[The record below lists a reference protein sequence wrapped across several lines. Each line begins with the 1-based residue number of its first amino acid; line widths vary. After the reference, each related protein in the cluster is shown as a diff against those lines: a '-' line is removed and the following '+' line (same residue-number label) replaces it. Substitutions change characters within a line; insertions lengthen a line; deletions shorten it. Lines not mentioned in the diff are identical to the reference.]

1 MAKNKTEKISDAPA
15 VEKLNTETTAT
26 EKSAAE
32 LNSEIVLPTPNERT
46 IAALAEDDA
55 TPGETATAPAVPDAP
70 TAQRIPASV
79 DLSQLDNNGDKFDA
93 SVHAPEKTKHGYWKR
108 LKPKPYGTKRTPTA
122 TAPASNP
129 APSPSVV
136 GGIPGESGP
145 AFAPIGDRYDMAAEV
160 YSRAFYSVSDGLMAG
175 GGEWLPENDG
185 EHIALRGSMAAY
197 MRHKGMDDLP
207 PGLAFALAMATYAGK
222 RVSKPNTQTRLR
234 LFAQWAKA
242 RWGAWRHGRRI
253 ENLPDPVPV
262 AESEKRPLAPGPAV
276 PDGSTSAT
284 VPHS

>member
-1 MAKNKTEKISDAPA
+1 MASKIDEEFANEKTGAGTAEK
-15 VEKLNTETTAT
+15 T
-26 EKSAAE
+26 AAE
-32 LNSEIVLPTPNERT
+32 LNAEIVLPTPNERT

-55 TPGETATAPAVPDAP
+55 PTAPASGVVPLPPAP
-70 TAQRIPASV
+70 AATRVPSSV
-79 DLSQLDNNGDKFDA
+79 DTSGMDNNGDKFDA
-93 SVHAPEKTKHGYWKR
+93 ALHAPEKTKHGYWKR
-108 LKPKPYGTKRTPTA
+108 LKPKPYGTKRTA

-129 APSPSVV
+129 TPSPSVV

-234 LFAQWAKA
+234 LFAAWAKA
-242 RWGAWRHGRRI
+242 RWGSFRHGQRMG
-253 ENLPDPVPV
+253 NLPDAVPV
-262 AESEKRPLAPGPAV
+262 APSEVRPLAPGPSV
-276 PDGSTSAT
+276 PEGSTSAT
-284 VPHS
+284 VPRS